1 MHTLAQLGLGL
12 VFSSLIA
19 WIAYRREALSLSGAA
34 GAIITGTVIFGFGG
48 WAWGLTLITFFVLST
63 LLSKYKARAKAR
75 LSEKFAKGSRRDLGQ
90 AFANGGAGALLA
102 VAYPFVTHPAVL
114 FAFVGAMATV
124 NADTWATELGVLAR
138 RPPRLITTGRAVEP
152 GTSGGISAL
161 GTLATLAGG
170 LAIGL
175 AALLYLLLDGALG
188 GGGLRAAGG
197 TTLALVAAGALG
209 GAAGSLIDSLLGATV
224 QAIYYTRGRNK
235 ETEKPI
241 DPDGTPNELVR
252 GWRWLNNDWVNFLS
266 SCAGAAAG
274 AGVYFALVR

>member
-1 MHTLAQLGLGL
+1 MAP
-12 VFSSLIA
+12 
-19 WIAYRREALSLSGAA
+19 
-34 GAIITGTVIFGFGG
+34 
-48 WAWGLTLITFFVLST
+48 
-63 LLSKYKARAKAR
+63 
-75 LSEKFAKGSRRDLGQ
+75 SRGYL
-90 AFANGGAGALLA
+90 
-102 VAYPFVTHPAVL
+102 
-114 FAFVGAMATV
+114 
-124 NADTWATELGVLAR
+124 ATEAGVLAGASAADHDGQG
-138 RPPRLITTGRAVEP
+138 PFEP
-152 GTSGGISAL
+152 GTRRHSAL